1 MNPKVSII
9 IPVYNAENYII
20 QCLESA
26 LNQTEQNIEII
37 VIDDASTDQT
47 LNLVENYTD
56 PRLKIIKNEVNR
68 GAGYCRNQG
77 IKAAQGDWIVPLDS
91 DDWYAPERIEKL
103 WQVAQTEKA
112 DLVADDLYFIQDEKY
127 DPNVTLFSVARAE
140 FSQPRKIDI
149 LTFIDLNR
157 KPGKISP
164 HLGLT
169 KPLIKRSFLVQNSLA
184 YEDKVTPIEDFLLY
198 TLCLLK
204 GARFVVI
211 PEAYYYYRRS
221 RPGSASTF
229 RKVKILNQFC
239 AVNRYLLEQDSV
251 QSNPALKTL
260 VNQYLKEVQQ
270 EKDYYT
276 IIQPLK
282 EQGCWKTFLKTL
294 SNFKLLTLTLKQ
306 IPYILKRR
314 FSNV

>member
-9 IPVYNAENYII
+9 IPAYNTEQYIT

-37 VIDDASTDQT
+37 LINDASTDQT
-47 LNLVENYTD
+47 LTLVEKYPD
-56 PRLKIIKNEVNR
+56 SRLKIIKNEVNR

-77 IKAAQGDWIVPLDS
+77 IQAAQGEWIVPLDS

-103 WQVAQTEKA
+103 WQVAQRENA
-112 DLVADDLYFIQDEKY
+112 DLVADNLYFIQDEKY
-127 DPNVTLFSVARAE
+127 DPNATLFSVAKDE
-140 FSQPRKIDI
+140 FSQTREIDV

-169 KPLIKRSFLVQNSLA
+169 KPLIKRSFLLENSLA
-184 YEDKVTPIEDFLLY
+184 YEATVTPIEDFLLY

-204 GARFVVI
+204 GARFMII

-251 QSNPALKTL
+251 QSNPALKKIID
-260 VNQYLKEVQQ
+260 QYLKEVEQ
-270 EKDYYT
+270 EKDYYS

-282 EQGCWKTFLKTL
+282 EQGVLKTLLKTL
-294 SNFKLLTLTLKQ
+294 SNFKLLQLTLKQ

-314 FSNV
+314 FSQN